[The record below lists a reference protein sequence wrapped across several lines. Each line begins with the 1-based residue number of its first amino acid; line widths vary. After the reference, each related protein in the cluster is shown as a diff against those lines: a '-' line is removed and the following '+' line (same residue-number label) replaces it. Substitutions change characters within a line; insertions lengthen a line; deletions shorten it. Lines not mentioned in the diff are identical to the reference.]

1 MPLERCLDSKVTVY
15 GTDHQALAY
24 QDIVNS
30 FPNLWKDRGVVNLP
44 PDQWMPV
51 PLVNDWNI
59 AGAKLAHKVY
69 PLSPEDKKLVDEKFD
84 AMHEQG
90 RMSWVDKPTPFG
102 FPVFVVWRTVPTGS
116 GADRRMVRKGR
127 VVVDIR
133 GLNKVTTTDAYPLPL
148 QQDIIG
154 ALADCPFISTVDAAS
169 FFHQWPV
176 KEDDRHKL
184 TVISYRGQERYNV
197 AIMGFKNSPSY
208 VQRQMDRILR
218 PHRDY
223 AYCYID
229 DIVIFSKTFEDH
241 LIHLQAV
248 FGLLDSY
255 NITLDPKKSFLGY
268 PSVPLLG
275 QRVDAF
281 GMTTSEEKLR
291 AISELKFPQ
300 NLNDLEIY
308 IGLTG
313 YMRQYVPHYAAKIE
327 PLQRLKTEL
336 L

>member
-1 MPLERCLDSKVTVY
+1 MAEVSAWHGEATAYHIARITTAAAKNKAISQDRQLMPLKRCLDSKVTVY

-90 RMSWVDKPTPFG
+90 RMSWVDEPTPFG

-116 GADRRMVRKGR
+116 GTDRRMVRKGR

-184 TVISYRGQERYNV
+184 TVISHRG
-197 AIMGFKNSPSY
+197 
-208 VQRQMDRILR
+208 
-218 PHRDY
+218 
-223 AYCYID
+223 
-229 DIVIFSKTFEDH
+229 
-241 LIHLQAV
+241 
-248 FGLLDSY
+248 
-255 NITLDPKKSFLGY
+255 
-268 PSVPLLG
+268 
-275 QRVDAF
+275 
-281 GMTTSEEKLR
+281 
-291 AISELKFPQ
+291 
-300 NLNDLEIY
+300 
-308 IGLTG
+308 
-313 YMRQYVPHYAAKIE
+313 
-327 PLQRLKTEL
+327 
-336 L
+336 